1 MAYCPKCGAP
11 LKEETPEQE
20 ADLPKKEEEPKK
32 GKKKEKIIGGIIAI
46 LVMIGGIFL
55 LQPKVESIS
64 ASYMGNQEEG
74 TVLNEKNEGIRVT
87 GKTKDGKSIKLDN
100 WKVKKEKKLKAD
112 SSSEIEIEYKD
123 CTCKL
128 LVECTTSAVQS
139 VEFTYEGETTEGT
152 VIDDKADFKVIE
164 IHKDGT
170 ETENDD
176 WKIEK
181 PVTLEA
187 DTTSKVTIEA
197 DGAKAEV
204 SIKCSTSAITGITA
218 SYGGERKA
226 GTVLNEKSDIEVLE
240 IHKDGTKTETDDW
253 KVEKTV
259 TLEAD
264 TTSKLKIK
272 AGEFETELS
281 VECSTMTLTELSA
294 TYDGKTIEGT
304 VLDASNTGIHVT
316 AKYKNGTT
324 KEITDYKVGQPA
336 TLEADKKSSITIS
349 YGDKNCTLE
358 VQCTTQSPE
367 QFKASCEAISYE
379 DFARN
384 PDNYDD
390 RKVKFSGK
398 VLQVVEIN
406 DLVCLR
412 VQVTG
417 NINDVV
423 FVQYASLGGARI
435 LEDDQIVFYGYAAGL
450 YSYESVLG
458 AKITLPKVMAMY
470 VDWN

>member
-1 MAYCPKCGAP
+1 MKRVVCKQCGAKSWSNMAYCPKCGAP
-11 LKEETPEQE
+11 LKEEVPEQE
-20 ADLPKKEEEPKK
+20 TNLQKKEEEPRK
-32 GKKKEKIIGGIIAI
+32 GKKKEKILGGIIAI
-46 LVMIGGIFL
+46 LVMIGGIILF
-55 LQPKVESIS
+55 QPRVESIS

-100 WKVKKEKKLKAD
+100 WKVKKEKELKAD

-152 VIDDKADFKVIE
+152 VIDNKADFKVV
-164 IHKDGT
+164 
-170 ETENDD
+170 ET
-176 WKIEK
+176 
-181 PVTLEA
+181 
-187 DTTSKVTIEA
+187 
-197 DGAKAEV
+197 
-204 SIKCSTSAITGITA
+204 
-218 SYGGERKA
+218 
-226 GTVLNEKSDIEVLE
+226 
-240 IHKDGTKTETDDW
+240 HKDGTKTETDDW

-272 AGEFETELS
+272 AGKFETELS

-304 VLDASNTGIHVT
+304 VLDSSNTGIHVT

-324 KEITDYKVGQPA
+324 KEITDYKVGEPA

-423 FVQYASLGGARI
+423 FVQYASMGGARI